1 VALLYIALTPPALI
15 SGLRKQFA
23 DAGAVTLQTMFG
35 VLCLYLLIG
44 LLFGVAYA
52 TVDQLSSTPF
62 FNSGGDHGRDDFLYF
77 SYTTL
82 TTVGYGDLVAAT
94 NLGRS
99 MAITEA
105 LLGQLYLVS
114 VVAVIISNLE
124 SVRPGQR
131 RKDRAA

>member
-1 VALLYIALTPPALI
+1 VGLTPVALVFGVL
-15 SGLRKQFA
+15 KQFRETQ
-23 DAGAVTLQTMFG
+23 AVTLQTMFG

-44 LLFGVAYA
+44 LIFGVAYA
-52 TVDQLSSTPF
+52 TVNDLSSTSF
-62 FNSGGDHGRDDFLYF
+62 FNPPGSYGRDDFLYF

-99 MAITEA
+99 LAITEA

-124 SVRPGQR
+124 AVRPGQR
-131 RKDRAA
+131 RKNTA